1 YLLFLAYHALS
12 AAGWLLLIPLR
23 GPWRLPS
30 VAEMLAPLP
39 VAEFVAAIN
48 SGNIASTLGQLARAV
63 RLGGRLDLVLPEL
76 LRDYVVLHG
85 LAALACGTWAVLRLR
100 ALALKEAPIKPAK
113 NLLRVRRR
121 ERPPVGDRPL
131 LWKEVHVESGFRM
144 HWTVRVG
151 VALLVMLSFLPAVIM
166 IGDHLST
173 PAWRAQPQGYYPGA
187 WHRLGRHMN
196 GWTRAVG
203 TILSCLMLLA
213 VAVRAAGSVSGERD
227 RQTFDGLIITPL
239 DSDHIPFA
247 KWLGSVLSVR

>member
-1 YLLFLAYHALS
+1 MVLAGLPILSFLQFLGGVDPDLMLAGFMATAMTMLSLGALGILCSVLCKKARNAIVLTYLLFLAYHALS

-76 LRDYVVLHG
+76 LRDYVVFHG

-113 NLLRVRRR
+113 NLL
-121 ERPPVGDRPL
+121 
-131 LWKEVHVESGFRM
+131 
-144 HWTVRVG
+144 
-151 VALLVMLSFLPAVIM
+151 
-166 IGDHLST
+166 
-173 PAWRAQPQGYYPGA
+173 
-187 WHRLGRHMN
+187 
-196 GWTRAVG
+196 
-203 TILSCLMLLA
+203 
-213 VAVRAAGSVSGERD
+213 
-227 RQTFDGLIITPL
+227 
-239 DSDHIPFA
+239 
-247 KWLGSVLSVR
+247 